1 MNLLYQ
7 NRGSEDQAFIKF
19 VCEDILS
26 QVCKNK
32 AKNNSFAGIFV
43 DGRNREINSLED
55 FACFH
60 SFYTYSEYAYPI
72 FVFVKNTKNFLNN
85 NLELIDK
92 YNIQISEISALD
104 SLEKYEKKIP
114 IIRGIRS
121 CKKRPLRF
129 PCRKKLTVFRNSA
142 EYENYE
148 NLKER
153 SNSLT
158 NFRTTAD
165 HYREISRKLRS
176 EGQRLKK
183 K

>member
-19 VCEDILS
+19 VCEDVLS

-72 FVFVKNTKNFLNN
+72 FVFVKNTKNFNYTYLLKNGISN
-85 NLELIDK
+85 VRGGIKVLKDMNYPQEIID
-92 YNIQISEISALD
+92 
-104 SLEKYEKKIP
+104 
-114 IIRGIRS
+114 
-121 CKKRPLRF
+121 
-129 PCRKKLTVFRNSA
+129 NSIA
-142 EYENYE
+142 
-148 NLKER
+148 
-153 SNSLT
+153 
-158 NFRTTAD
+158 
-165 HYREISRKLRS
+165 
-176 EGQRLKK
+176 
-183 K
+183 